1 MNEIR
6 FYKSLFG
13 KRIGGRRWVGEVA
26 VMGETW
32 SADNNLMGE
41 SLRSLWLE
49 VHEVDGRVRRRW
61 MSVSWIVRFLRVS
74 NRLRIVTKCVVWYQR
89 Y

>member
-1 MNEIR
+1 MVWYQITTNEIR

-13 KRIGGRRWVGEVA
+13 KRIGGRQWVGEVA
-26 VMGETW
+26 VMEVTW
-32 SADNNLMGE
+32 STDNILMGE

-61 MSVSWIVRFLRVS
+61 MLVSWIVSF
-74 NRLRIVTKCVVWYQR
+74 
-89 Y
+89 